1 MKILY
6 SKTTSLTEGD
16 KFMGKIID
24 FSNLFSDEPDPD
36 LMDKEGLLA
45 YLEQLRCRIEELDA
59 AEPKN
64 MASEEYEEWG
74 DLHEELED
82 LVDDILDRLEE
93 ME

>member
-1 MKILY
+1 
-6 SKTTSLTEGD
+6 
-16 KFMGKIID
+16 MGKIID
-24 FSNLFSDEPDPD
+24 FSKFLSDEPDLD
-36 LMDKEGLLA
+36 LMDKEALLA
-45 YLEQLRCRIEELDA
+45 YLEQLRNQIEELNA

-82 LVDDILDRLEE
+82 IVDDILDRLED

>member
-1 MKILY
+1 MAKV
-6 SKTTSLTEGD
+6 
-16 KFMGKIID
+16 ID
-24 FSNLFSDEPDPD
+24 FNQYRSEEQDIST
-36 LMDKEGLLA
+36 MDKDALLS
-45 YLEQLRCRIEELDA
+45 YLDQLRARIEQLVE

-64 MASEEYEEWG
+64 MNSEAYEEWG

>member
-1 MKILY
+1 
-6 SKTTSLTEGD
+6 
-16 KFMGKIID
+16 MGNIID
-24 FSNLFSDEPDPD
+24 FSKFLSEEPDLD
-36 LMDKEGLLA
+36 LMDKEALLVF
-45 YLEQLRCRIEELDA
+45 LEQLRGQIEELNA

-82 LVDDILDRLEE
+82 IVDDILDRLED